1 MSTLTNAQSAQINN
15 TEVYTL
21 DYEAEALQSYDDT
34 GDDLMDELEVR
45 ATNVILEQTN
55 WDAREDLGGITV
67 YFKDNT
73 LVAFYDYE
81 QFKGTVFN

>member
-1 MSTLTNAQSAQINN
+1 MLTDAQSAQINN

-21 DYEAEALQSYDDT
+21 DYEAEAMQSYEDT
-34 GDDLMDELEVR
+34 GEDLMDELEVR
-45 ATNVILEQTN
+45 ATNVILEQTA

-67 YFKDNT
+67 YFKDST

-81 QFKGTVFN
+81 QFRGTVF

>member
-1 MSTLTNAQSAQINN
+1 MLTDVQSAQINN

-21 DYEAEALQSYDDT
+21 DYEAEALQSYEDT
-34 GDDLMDELEVR
+34 GEDLMDELEVR
-45 ATNVILEQTN
+45 ATNVILEQTA

-67 YFKDNT
+67 YFRDNT

-81 QFKGTVFN
+81 QFKGTVF

>member
-1 MSTLTNAQSAQINN
+1 MLTDVQSAQINN

-21 DYEAEALQSYDDT
+21 DYEAEALQSYENT
-34 GDDLMDELEVR
+34 GEDLMDELEVR
-45 ATNVILEQTN
+45 ATNVILEQTK

-67 YFKDNT
+67 YFRDST

-81 QFKGTVFN
+81 QFKGTVF

>member
-1 MSTLTNAQSAQINN
+1 MLTDAQSAQINN

-21 DYEAEALQSYDDT
+21 DYEAEALQSYEDT
-34 GDDLMDELEVR
+34 GEDLMDELEVR
-45 ATNVILEQTN
+45 ATNVILEQTG

-67 YFKDNT
+67 YFRDNA

-81 QFKGTVFN
+81 QFRGTVF

>member
-1 MSTLTNAQSAQINN
+1 MLTDVQSAQINN

-21 DYEAEALQSYDDT
+21 DYEAEALQSYEDT
-34 GDDLMDELEVR
+34 GEDLMDELEVR
-45 ATNVILEQTN
+45 ATNVILEQTK

-67 YFKDNT
+67 YFRDNT

-81 QFKGTVFN
+81 QFRGTVF

>member
-1 MSTLTNAQSAQINN
+1 MSTLTTAQSAQINN

-21 DYEAEALQSYDDT
+21 DYEAEAMQSYDDT
-34 GDDLMDELEVR
+34 GNDLMDELEVR
-45 ATNVILEQTN
+45 ATTVILEQTN

-81 QFKGTVFN
+81 QFRGTVFN

>member
-1 MSTLTNAQSAQINN
+1 MLTDVQSAQINN

-21 DYEAEALQSYDDT
+21 DYETEALQSCE
-34 GDDLMDELEVR
+34 DLTDKLEVR
-45 ATNVILEQTN
+45 ATNVILEQTA

-67 YFKDNT
+67 YFRDNT

-81 QFKGTVFN
+81 QFRGTVF

>member
-1 MSTLTNAQSAQINN
+1 MLTDVHSAQINN

-34 GDDLMDELEVR
+34 GNDLMDELEVR
-45 ATNVILEQTN
+45 ATNVILEQTG
-55 WDAREDLGGITV
+55 WDAREDLGGITA
-67 YFKDNT
+67 YFKDHA

-81 QFKGTVFN
+81 QFKGTVF

>member
-1 MSTLTNAQSAQINN
+1 MLTDAQSAQINN

-21 DYEAEALQSYDDT
+21 DYEAEALQSYEDT
-34 GDDLMDELEVR
+34 GNDLMDELEVR
-45 ATNVILEQTN
+45 ATNVILEQTG

-67 YFKDNT
+67 YFRDNT

-81 QFKGTVFN
+81 QFKGTVF

>member
-1 MSTLTNAQSAQINN
+1 MLTDVQSAQINN

-21 DYEAEALQSYDDT
+21 DYEVEAQQSCE
-34 GDDLMDELEVR
+34 DLTDELEVR
-45 ATNVILEQTN
+45 ATNVILEQTA

-67 YFKDNT
+67 YFKDST

-81 QFKGTVFN
+81 QFRGTVF

>member
-1 MSTLTNAQSAQINN
+1 MLTDVQSAQINS

-21 DYEAEALQSYDDT
+21 DYEAEALQSCE
-34 GDDLMDELEVR
+34 DLTDELEVR
-45 ATNVILEQTN
+45 ATNVILEQTK

-67 YFKDNT
+67 YFRDST

-81 QFKGTVFN
+81 QFRGTVF

>member
-1 MSTLTNAQSAQINN
+1 MLTDAQSAQINN

-21 DYEAEALQSYDDT
+21 DYETEALQSYEDT
-34 GDDLMDELEVR
+34 GEDLMDELEVR
-45 ATNVILEQTN
+45 ATNVILEQTA

-67 YFKDNT
+67 YFRDNA

-81 QFKGTVFN
+81 QFKGTVF

>member
-1 MSTLTNAQSAQINN
+1 MLTDVQSAKINA
-15 TEVYTL
+15 TEVYTI
-21 DYEAEALQSYDDT
+21 DYEAEAMLSFENT

-45 ATNVILEQTN
+45 ATNVILEQTG

-67 YFKDNT
+67 YFKDAE

-81 QFKGTVFN
+81 QFKGTVFKV

>member
-1 MSTLTNAQSAQINN
+1 MLTDVQSEQINN

-21 DYEAEALQSYDDT
+21 DYEAEALQSYEDT
-34 GDDLMDELEVR
+34 GEDLMDELEVR
-45 ATNVILEQTN
+45 ATNVILEQTG

-81 QFKGTVFN
+81 QFRGTVF

>member
-1 MSTLTNAQSAQINN
+1 MLTDAQSAQINN
-15 TEVYTL
+15 TKVYTI
-21 DYEAEALQSYDDT
+21 DYSAEAMQSYNDT

-45 ATNVILEQTN
+45 ATNVILEQTA

-81 QFKGTVFN
+81 QFCGTVF

>member
-1 MSTLTNAQSAQINN
+1 MLTDAQSAQINN

-21 DYEAEALQSYDDT
+21 DYEEEALQSYEDT
-34 GDDLMDELEVR
+34 GNDLMDELEVR
-45 ATNVILEQTN
+45 ATNVILEQTA

-67 YFKDNT
+67 YFRDST

-81 QFKGTVFN
+81 QFRGTVF